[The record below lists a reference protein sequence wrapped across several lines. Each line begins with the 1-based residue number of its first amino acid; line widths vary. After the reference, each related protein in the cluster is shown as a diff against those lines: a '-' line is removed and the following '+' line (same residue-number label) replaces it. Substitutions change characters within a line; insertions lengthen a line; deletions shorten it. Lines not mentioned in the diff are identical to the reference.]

1 MKPNFEIESGKT
13 EIESIAGTNALSQAL
28 S

>member
-1 MKPNFEIESGKT
+1 LKPNFEIESGKT
-13 EIESIAGTNALSQAL
+13 EIESIAGTNALIRAL